1 MSFKRFSFTKSWT
14 DPVAFPT
21 VESDENQVRA
31 DMQALHDESREG
43 LNGLMGQLE
52 EPSAAAHLGAEGGTV
67 QSALDD
73 LSTDRHTHENAGILS
88 AVAVALTGELAAA
101 YDRLVRLLNGVT
113 AVTPVLGSDHT
124 TVPTSKAVSDAM
136 VLAGNLPAGGRADQ
150 ALVKA
155 SDSNYDVRWADV
167 KYAEDGHTHPIFSAG
182 TAAPEETHLLWIDTT
197 PNTGGLKY
205 HDGTSW
211 VHVPVAY
218 S

>member
-52 EPSAAAHLGAEGGTV
+52 EPSAAASLGAEGGTV
-67 QSALDD
+67 QSALNG
-73 LSTDRHTHENAGILS
+73 LAADRHTHANAGVLS

-101 YDRLVRLLNGVT
+101 YDRVVRLLTGVT
-113 AVTPVLGSDHT
+113 AVTQTLGSDHT
-124 TVPTSKAVSDAM
+124 TLPTSKAVSDAM
-136 VLAGNLPAGGRADQ
+136 VQAGNLPAGGLTDQ

-155 SDSNYDVRWADV
+155 SNGNYDVKWADV

-182 TAAPEETHLLWIDTT
+182 TAAPAETHLLWVDTT

-205 HDGTSW
+205 HNGAGW